1 MGKTGYGSQVG
12 NDIADLL
19 FVKRA
24 SPSWHEAGLAH
35 CAPALR
41 YDIGQELIR
50 KLIHDR
56 PIGMVRRFNRK
67 RLGGH
72 TIPLA
77 LFTVTGGAIGY
88 IELSAFSVILCPR
101 RVDANA
107 GKRQESEKRDDPVNQ
122 IHTTFYFRVFPYTRL
137 ESETKPDRLNQHC
150 PS

>member
-1 MGKTGYGSQVG
+1 MVSACVGPIGMIGYGSQVG
-12 NDIADLL
+12 DDIADLL

-24 SPSWHEAGLAH
+24 SPSWHESGLAH

-41 YDIGQELIR
+41 YDIGQELIG

-77 LFTVTGGAIGY
+77 FFTVADGTIGY
-88 IELSAFSVILCPR
+88 IELSTFSVILCLR
-101 RVDANA
+101 R
-107 GKRQESEKRDDPVNQ
+107 
-122 IHTTFYFRVFPYTRL
+122 
-137 ESETKPDRLNQHC
+137 
-150 PS
+150 